1 MSVINLVDCAGGRN
15 RGRVSRE
22 QKEEEKR
29 SWDSTVLSG
38 CWFQRE
44 VLPPQIT
51 GGTGGSALEADPSDL
66 QPPTLGNSPLSLPG
80 HAGGSGKFPQK
91 KPLLEAGGVLHRP
104 QNGFRVPRS
113 VLGGGKACSWP
124 QEAAGW
130 EEGVRWRTPLGESRW
145 SGGAGAADD

>member
-51 GGTGGSALEADPSDL
+51 GGTGGSALEADPSDP

-80 HAGGSGKFPQK
+80 HVGGSGKFPQK
-91 KPLLEAGGVLHRP
+91 SLIEAGGVLHRP
-104 QNGFRVPRS
+104 QDGFRVPRS
-113 VLGGGKACSWP
+113 ILGAGRLLLASGSIRLGGGREVENAPWGEP
-124 QEAAGW
+124 VGVG
-130 EEGVRWRTPLGESRW
+130 EEQV
-145 SGGAGAADD
+145 